1 MKRIQLVRFL
11 SLIYLGIL
19 SLALLSGLPDFAH
32 GTPQELIANSL
43 LDLDFYTHLAA
54 FFVWGVLASAWEA
67 KRFSLLPII
76 AVASLLEFAQPLT
89 SVRIFETT
97 DLAANIMGTMIG
109 FYAGAKSAIP
119 RI

>member
-1 MKRIQLVRFL
+1 MKRIQIVRFL

-19 SLALLSGLPDFAH
+19 SLALLSAVPDFAD
-32 GTPQELIANSL
+32 GTLQDLIANSL

-67 KRFSLLPII
+67 KQFSLLAII
-76 AVASLLEFAQPLT
+76 AVAGLLEFAQPLT
-89 SVRIFETT
+89 SVRIFEIT
-97 DLAANIMGTMIG
+97 DLAANIAGTLIG
-109 FYAGAKSAIP
+109 FYAGVTSAIP